1 MVVNNI
7 YNNLA
12 YLKSLNTRET
22 RGTHFT
28 FDALE
33 KKTYNFHVLRRDISR
48 YCRFKMRF
56 YLILLSLEETL
67 LDIAPLKALILLFL
81 ERTLSDI
88 AVLRTDLVVSMA
100 KLFLTYKTN
109 LLSTKRHYLIL

>member
-22 RGTHFT
+22 RGTHFP

-33 KKTYNFHVLRRDISR
+33 KKRHF
-48 YCRFKMRF
+48 
-56 YLILLSLEETL
+56 LIL
-67 LDIAPLKALILLFL
+67 PFL
-81 ERTLSDI
+81 NEILSDI
-88 AVLRTDLVVSMA
+88 AILRGDIA
-100 KLFLTYKTN
+100 
-109 LLSTKRHYLIL
+109 